1 MKHASCKLGLAS
13 PGVDG
18 APDYTEEDMDRSLSR
33 FTIASAVAACTVL
46 AACQKKG
53 DVATTDTTAA
63 SAMTNRTDTTASGG
77 AVASPKNDWTDA
89 QILAFAETANAGEV
103 QEGELAQHKATNPA
117 VKNFA
122 KLMVNDHTKMLKDAR
137 ALSSKLSIT
146 PDSSKDDVKDLA
158 KDSQDQVK
166 DLTNKKAGK
175 DWDEDYMGK
184 QVDDH
189 QKVLDKL
196 NDAAQSAKSPD
207 LKNALN
213 ESIAKVQG
221 HLTQAKAIKDN
232 TLKS

>member
-1 MKHASCKLGLAS
+1 MNH
-13 PGVDG
+13 
-18 APDYTEEDMDRSLSR
+18 SLSR

-46 AACQKKG
+46 GACQKKG
-53 DVATTDTTAA
+53 DVAMSDTTAGA
-63 SAMTNRTDTTASGG
+63 GMSRTDTTASGG

-89 QILAFAETANAGEV
+89 QILSFAAAANAGEI
-103 QEGELAQHKATNPA
+103 QEGTLAQRKATNPA

-122 KLMVNDHTKMLKDAR
+122 KLMVSDHSAMLKDGR
-137 ALSSKLSIT
+137 ALATKLAIT
-146 PDSSKDDVKDLA
+146 PDSSKDD
-158 KDSQDQVK
+158 VK

-175 DWDEDYMGK
+175 DWDEEYMSK

-196 NDAAQSAKSPD
+196 NDASQSAKSPD
-207 LKNALN
+207 LKNALS
-213 ESIAKVQG
+213 EAIAKVQG